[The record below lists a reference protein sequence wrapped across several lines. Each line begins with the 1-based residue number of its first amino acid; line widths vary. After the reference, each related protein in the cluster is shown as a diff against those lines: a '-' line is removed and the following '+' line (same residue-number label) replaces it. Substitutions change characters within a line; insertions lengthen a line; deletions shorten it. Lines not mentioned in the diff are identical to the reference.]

1 VTSESRQRLLEL
13 VAAQAESASPDRAR
27 ALEDLAASI
36 EQRPPFIVD
45 VMRPDPLDSPEV
57 THLLDAYGTD
67 AADPER
73 FLQALNNALRDAT
86 PYGRPRPRSGM
97 TELAD
102 ALIAGLEWLGR
113 RTVRRWR
120 ERSRT

>member
-13 VAAQAESASPDRAR
+13 VAGEAGSASPDRAR

-45 VMRPDPLDSPEV
+45 VIRPDQLGSPEV
-57 THLLDAYGTD
+57 TDLLAAYGTD

-73 FLQALNNALRDAT
+73 YLQALDNALRDAT
-86 PYGRPRPRSGM
+86 PYGRPRPRSGI
-97 TELAD
+97 TGLAD
-102 ALIAGLEWLGR
+102 GLIAGLEWLGR
-113 RTVRRWR
+113 RTLRSWR

>member
-1 VTSESRQRLLEL
+1 LEL

-57 THLLDAYGTD
+57 TTCLTPMARTLLI
-67 AADPER
+67 
-73 FLQALNNALRDAT
+73 
-86 PYGRPRPRSGM
+86 RSGFF
-97 TELAD
+97 
-102 ALIAGLEWLGR
+102 R
-113 RTVRRWR
+113 R
-120 ERSRT
+120 